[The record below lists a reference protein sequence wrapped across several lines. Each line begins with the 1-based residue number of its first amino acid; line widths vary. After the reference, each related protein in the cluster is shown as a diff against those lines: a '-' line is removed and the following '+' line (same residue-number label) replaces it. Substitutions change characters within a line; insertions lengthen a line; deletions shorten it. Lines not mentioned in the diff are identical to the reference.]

1 MTNDLRCGED
11 EQGQKDYR
19 ILIRRRSSS
28 SVSDK
33 MQVER
38 KQKKETRLRPW
49 AVLAEMLEA
58 DNGVV
63 IAAQCSSYPSLSG
76 RTDDQCS
83 LRAKTSET
91 RHIEVH
97 GAGPGEYGGLAAV
110 S

>member
-1 MTNDLRCGED
+1 
-11 EQGQKDYR
+11 
-19 ILIRRRSSS
+19 
-28 SVSDK
+28 

-38 KQKKETRLRPW
+38 KQMKETRLRPW
-49 AVLAEMLEA
+49 AVLTEMLEA
-58 DNGVV
+58 DDGVV
-63 IAAQCSSYPSLSG
+63 IAAQWSSYPSLSG